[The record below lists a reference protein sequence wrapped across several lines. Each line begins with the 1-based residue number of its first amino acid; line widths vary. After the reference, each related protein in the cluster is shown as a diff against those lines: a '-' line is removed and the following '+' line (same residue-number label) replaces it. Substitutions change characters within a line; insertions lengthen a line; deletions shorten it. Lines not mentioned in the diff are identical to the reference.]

1 MSAALAVGLGLG
13 TLLGVGLWLIVLAQP
28 LGWRPTLEQR
38 LEPQLRHHVPASR
51 LLDGETAATS
61 PWGAW
66 GRLLG
71 PPLGAVTR
79 LLQNLSPAGETLSRR
94 LEAAGSPLTPVDYR
108 AQQVLWACLGV
119 AAGTAAALGLAVS
132 GAVPVFTA
140 AALVV
145 AAGLGGY
152 VLRDQALGWTI
163 TRRRTSILTEFPSV
177 AELFALS
184 VSAGES
190 TTGAL
195 ERVATTARGELAR
208 EFATALADMRAGASL
223 AVALKAM
230 GRRIQLAPV
239 ERFIAGVLIA
249 LDRGTPLADVLRAQA
264 QDVREMGRRE
274 LMEAA
279 GRKEIQMMV
288 PLVFGILPLT
298 VVFAVFPGISLMRL
312 GF

>member
-71 PPLGAVTR
+71 PPLGAATR

-119 AAGTAAALGLAVS
+119 AAGTAAALVADLSAMSKAETERIWLAF
-132 GAVPVFTA
+132 GATAYLALALVRSRAA
-140 AALVV
+140 AALALVLV
-145 AAGLGGY
+145 A
-152 VLRDQALGWTI
+152 GWAVMVN
-163 TRRRTSILTEFPSV
+163 SL
-177 AELFALS
+177 LD
-184 VSAGES
+184 
-190 TTGAL
+190 TGW
-195 ERVATTARGELAR
+195 
-208 EFATALADMRAGASL
+208 
-223 AVALKAM
+223 
-230 GRRIQLAPV
+230 
-239 ERFIAGVLIA
+239 
-249 LDRGTPLADVLRAQA
+249 
-264 QDVREMGRRE
+264 
-274 LMEAA
+274 
-279 GRKEIQMMV
+279 
-288 PLVFGILPLT
+288 
-298 VVFAVFPGISLMRL
+298 
-312 GF
+312 